1 MELFYLF
8 CIIVFTNC
16 FFYFL
21 YSKFAFS
28 TITKK
33 TKKSSFP
40 VSLVVCAKNEAENL
54 KQHIPLWLAQDHP
67 NFEIIL
73 INDASMDE
81 SLEIMEHF
89 ANEDPRI
96 KIVDV
101 ENNEAFWGSKKY
113 ALTLGI
119 KRAKHEHMIFTDADC
134 KPASNEWLSLMA
146 SEFSADKQLV
156 LGYGAYIK
164 QKGFL
169 NRLIRFETL
178 MTAAQ
183 YFSYAKIGIPYMG
196 VGRNLGYTA
205 NLYYNNRGF
214 INHIKIASGDD
225 DLFVNETA
233 NSKNTAICVIPE
245 AFTYSIPE
253 NNRKSWVQQKRRHYS
268 TAKFYKP
275 LHKILLGLNSFSV
288 LLFWLLLPF
297 VFIMYSWQFAIIA
310 LSVRFL
316 IQYVVIGKI
325 AGKLG
330 EKSLI
335 PFIPFWELFLILSQL
350 SIFISGRNQ
359 KTIQWK

>member
-8 CIIVFTNC
+8 CTIVFINC

-28 TITKK
+28 PVVKK
-33 TKKSSFP
+33 KQKSSLP
-40 VSLVVCAKNEAENL
+40 VSLIVCAKNEADNL
-54 KQHIPLWLAQDHP
+54 KEHIPLWLAQDHP

-73 INDASMDE
+73 INDASIDE
-81 SLEIMEHF
+81 SPEIMKYF
-89 ANEDPRI
+89 AGLDSRI
-96 KIVDV
+96 KIVNV

-119 KRAKHEHMIFTDADC
+119 KRAKHEYMIFTDADC
-134 KPASNEWLSLMA
+134 KPATNEWLSIMA
-146 SEFSADKQLV
+146 SEFSSKKQLV
-156 LGYGAYIK
+156 LGYGAYLK
-164 QKGFL
+164 DKGFL

-178 MTAAQ
+178 MTAVQ

-196 VGRNLGYTA
+196 VGRNLGYTST
-205 NLYYNNRGF
+205 LYYNNRGF
-214 INHIKIASGDD
+214 MNHIKIASGDD

-233 NSKNTAICVIPE
+233 HSKNTALCIVPE
-245 AFTYSIPE
+245 SFTYSIPKKT
-253 NNRKSWVQQKRRHYS
+253 RKSWIQQKRRHYS

-275 LHKILLGLNSFSV
+275 LHKLLLGLNSISV
-288 LLFWLLLPF
+288 FLFWLLLPF
-297 VFIMYSWQFAIIA
+297 VFLTNFWQLAIVA
-310 LSVRFL
+310 LFLRFL
-316 IQYVVIGKI
+316 IQYIIVGKI

-335 PFIPFWELFLILSQL
+335 LFIPFLELFLILFQI

-359 KTIQWK
+359 TEVQWK